1 MTTTSDNDAAGRLA
15 DQPSGPSMI
24 RVTDLHKQFGD
35 IHAVNGLSFEVKK
48 GETFGLLGPN
58 GAGKTS
64 TMRMLSALSPLTSG
78 SIEVAGIDVTE
89 RGREVR
95 KILGVVTQ
103 HDGHDSGLTV
113 LQNLSLHGYLQGL
126 SRKQAKERAIEVLTF
141 FGLEERVDANV
152 YELSGGMKRRLA
164 ISRAL
169 LTQPPVVVLDEPTTG
184 LDPQSRNRV
193 WEQLAVMK
201 RADVTILMST
211 HYMEEA
217 TTLCDRVAIM
227 DHGKILDEGAPDEL
241 IERHAGEEVAQVRT
255 QSESART
262 ALRERLANT
271 PFRLIEVG
279 AMATITSNNGNRPDV
294 SGIDGVR
301 VTYRSGNLEDVFM
314 VLTGRELRDE

>member
-1 MTTTSDNDAAGRLA
+1 
-15 DQPSGPSMI
+15 MI
-24 RVTDLHKQFGD
+24 RVHDLHKRFGD
-35 IHAVNGLSFEVKK
+35 IHAVNGISFEVKK
-48 GETFGLLGPN
+48 GETYGLLGPN
-58 GAGKTS
+58 GAGKTT

-78 SIEVAGIDVTE
+78 SIEVSGMDVSE

-95 KILGVVTQ
+95 QVLGVVTQ
-103 HDGHDSGLTV
+103 HDGHDNGLTV
-113 LQNLSLHGYLQGL
+113 LQNLSLHGYLEGL
-126 SRKQAKERAIEVLTF
+126 SRKEAKERSIEVLTF
-141 FGLEERVDANV
+141 FGLADRASANV

-201 RADVTILMST
+201 RAGVTVLMST

-217 TTLCDRVAIM
+217 ATLCDRLSIM

-241 IERHAGEEVAQVRT
+241 VERHAGEEVAQVRT
-255 QSESART
+255 RSESARDE
-262 ALRERLANT
+262 LRDRLAGG
-271 PFRLIEVG
+271 PFRLNEVG
-279 AMATITSNNGNRPDV
+279 AMATVASDNGNRPDI
-294 SGIDGVR
+294 SDIEGVR
-301 VTYRSGNLEDVFM
+301 VTYRPGNLEDVFM

>member
-1 MTTTSDNDAAGRLA
+1 
-15 DQPSGPSMI
+15 MI
-24 RVTDLHKQFGD
+24 RVSDLHKRFGD
-35 IHAVNGLSFEVKK
+35 IHAVNGISFEVKR
-48 GETFGLLGPN
+48 GETYGLLGPN
-58 GAGKTS
+58 GAGKTT

-78 SIEVAGIDVTE
+78 DIEVGGINVTE

-95 KILGVVTQ
+95 EILGVVTQ

-113 LQNLSLHGYLQGL
+113 LQNLALHGYLQGL
-126 SRKQAKERAIEVLTF
+126 SRSRAEERAVEVLTF
-141 FGLEERVDANV
+141 FGLEDRKSANV

-201 RADVTILMST
+201 RAGVTVLMST

-217 TTLCDRVAIM
+217 ATLCDRLSIM

-241 IERHAGEEVAQVRT
+241 VERHAGEEVAQVRT
-255 QSESART
+255 RSEEALA
-262 ALRERLANT
+262 ALRERLAGTTFN
-271 PFRLIEVG
+271 LHEVG
-279 AMATITSNNGNRPDV
+279 AMATITSDNGKRPEI
-294 SGIDGVR
+294 SGIDGIR
-301 VTYRSGNLEDVFM
+301 VNYRSGNLEDVFIT
-314 VLTGRELRDE
+314 LTGRDLRDE

>member
-1 MTTTSDNDAAGRLA
+1 
-15 DQPSGPSMI
+15 MI
-24 RVTDLHKQFGD
+24 RVRDLHKRFGD
-35 IHAVNGLSFEVKK
+35 IHAVNGISFEVKR

-58 GAGKTS
+58 GAGKTT

-78 SIEVAGIDVTE
+78 SIEVDGINVTE
-89 RGREVR
+89 RGRDVR
-95 KILGVVTQ
+95 EILGVVTQ

-113 LQNLSLHGYLQGL
+113 LQNLTLHGYLQGL
-126 SRKQAKERAIEVLTF
+126 SLKKAKERSIEVLTY
-141 FGLEERVDANV
+141 FGLEDRASANV

-201 RADVTILMST
+201 RAGVTVLMST

-217 TTLCDRVAIM
+217 STLCDRLAIM

-241 IERHAGEEVAQVRT
+241 IERHAGEEVAHVRT
-255 QSESART
+255 QSEAALER
-262 ALRERLANT
+262 LRERLAGT
-271 PFRLIEVG
+271 PFRLYEVG
-279 AMATITSNNGNRPDV
+279 AMATITSNNGNRPDIAD
-294 SGIDGVR
+294 IDGVR
-301 VTYRSGNLEDVFM
+301 VNYRSGSLEDVFIT
-314 VLTGRELRDE
+314 LTGRELRDE

>member
-1 MTTTSDNDAAGRLA
+1 
-15 DQPSGPSMI
+15 MI
-24 RVTDLHKQFGD
+24 RVHDLHKQFGE
-35 IHAVNGLSFEVKK
+35 IHAVNGISFEVIK

-58 GAGKTS
+58 GAGKTT

-78 SIEVAGIDVTE
+78 SIEVGGINVSE

-103 HDGHDSGLTV
+103 HDGHDNGLTV
-113 LQNLSLHGYLQGL
+113 YQNLSLHAYLEGL
-126 SRKQAKERAIEVLTF
+126 SRKQAKERTMEVLQF
-141 FGLEERVDANV
+141 FGLEDRASANV

-201 RADVTILMST
+201 QSGVTVLMST

-217 TTLCDRVAIM
+217 TTLCDRLAIM
-227 DHGKILDEGAPDEL
+227 DHGKVLADGAPDEL
-241 IERHAGEEVAQVRT
+241 IAQHAGQEVAQVRT
-255 QSESART
+255 SSDAARA
-262 ALRERLANT
+262 ALRERLAGT
-271 PFRLIEVG
+271 PFHLSEVG
-279 AMATITSNNGNRPDV
+279 AMATVTSNNGNRPDISDI
-294 SGIDGVR
+294 SGIR
-301 VTYRSGNLEDVFM
+301 VTFRPGNLEDVFIA
-314 VLTGRELRDE
+314 LTGRELRDE

>member
-1 MTTTSDNDAAGRLA
+1 
-15 DQPSGPSMI
+15 MI
-24 RVTDLHKQFGD
+24 RVQNLHKKFGD
-35 IHAVNGLSFEVKK
+35 IDAVNGISFEVKK
-48 GETFGLLGPN
+48 GETYGLLGPN
-58 GAGKTS
+58 GAGKTT

-78 SIEVAGIDVTE
+78 SIEVGGINVSE
-89 RGREVR
+89 RGRDVR
-95 KILGVVTQ
+95 EILGVVTQ

-113 LQNLSLHGYLQGL
+113 LQNLTLHGYLQGL
-126 SRKQAKERAIEVLTF
+126 SLSKSKERAIEVLTF
-141 FGLEERVDANV
+141 FGLEDRASANV

-201 RADVTILMST
+201 RSDVTVLMST

-217 TTLCDRVAIM
+217 TTLCDRLAIM

-241 IERHAGEEVAQVRT
+241 IEKHAGEEVAQVRT
-255 QSESART
+255 RSDTARA
-262 ALRERLANT
+262 ALRERLEDT
-271 PFRLIEVG
+271 PFRLYEVG
-279 AMATITSNNGNRPDV
+279 AMATITSDNGVRPDI

-301 VTYRSGNLEDVFM
+301 VTFRPGNLEDVFIT
-314 VLTGRELRDE
+314 LTGRDLRDE